1 MPTRPSLVSVPTAP
15 ETWPTSLLPS
25 SSQTVARPRYALVHL
40 ACEPATTTCAHQ
52 RTVTHSLP
60 LTHTHTHSL
69 IDTLTL
75 IPRLIPL
82 FLPRVALQQAF
93 DIEQLRALLGT
104 DAGMLNSFDFGSIR
118 LTRGNDHL
126 PTPDNGGANSSGA
139 LPPPPMAGLDAG
151 SGFGAFGG
159 PNDFTTSNPIFTP
172 EVAAA
177 PLPIP
182 TGTSDD
188 GGGVYVP
195 DVVPDDDMDNAVE
208 LPDIVPSSSSSSS
221 TTSAPPA

>member
-1 MPTRPSLVSVPTAP
+1 M
-15 ETWPTSLLPS
+15 
-25 SSQTVARPRYALVHL
+25 
-40 ACEPATTTCAHQ
+40 
-52 RTVTHSLP
+52 
-60 LTHTHTHSL
+60 
-69 IDTLTL
+69 
-75 IPRLIPL
+75 PRLIPH
-82 FLPRVALQQAF
+82 FLPRVAHQQAF